1 MNGCS
6 FILPRYLHT
15 NVISPEEFEFV
26 ENFKNFEVTIPSTL
40 PSWLW
45 GGQVS
50 FRKHSCL
57 RLKFLNPEMMTEEE
71 REIKARKEKL
81 EKEKEDDYQR
91 RKNGKVIYFEHVEK
105 EI

>member
-1 MNGCS
+1 Y
-6 FILPRYLHT
+6 FRYLHT

-26 ENFKNFEVTIPSTL
+26 ENFKNFEVTIPSIIPT
-40 PSWLW
+40 WLW

-71 REIKARKEKL
+71 REIKDRKEKL

-91 RKNGKVIYFEHVEK
+91 RKNGKP
-105 EI
+105 